1 MVSLKVLFS
10 FFSSITVVL
19 CISKVDMDREIVNSK
34 KQEIQKINPIDI
46 LQQAIDKNKLDFM
59 HLDDKNE
66 ITKLK
71 NAHVETVI
79 FDVEND
85 ESPAKINNYLKEKGI
100 DDKTNMEIDK
110 KLICMFIKNIEK
122 YYENLKK
129 LKLNPDVDINLSTI
143 LQINTE
149 SGENIRKMEAD
160 PAYDEKL
167 KYINIIREIIDEL
180 KNKDMHIM
188 YLIKCLKESNENYN
202 IEQNIQK
209 YN

>member
-79 FDVEND
+79 FDVENG